1 MDKTIL
7 LASEFTI
14 EAIEQKME
22 EQNREIL
29 AEFVFKRL
37 MDRYVSPIEK
47 NNSIINNSPRNG
59 FLLMAIACLLIET
72 YQSFKKGW
80 KTTKDGKS
88 RESFRD
94 FFIEETKFEAFSRHY
109 KSFYECVRC
118 GILHQGETTKGWKI
132 TRRTD
137 SPIFDEQ
144 ENTINA
150 EKFFDELQKVLIS
163 YKARLKGS
171 PWDSEI
177 WRNCR
182 AKIRYVI
189 INCGGR

>member
-29 AEFVFKRL
+29 AQFVYQRL
-37 MDRYVSPIEK
+37 MERYVYPLEK
-47 NNSIINNSPRNG
+47 NNSNINNSTRNG

-94 FFIEETKFEAFSRHY
+94 FFTEETQFNDFNRFY

-132 TRRTD
+132 TRKSG
-137 SPIFDEQ
+137 SPIFNEP
-144 ENTINA
+144 EKTINA
-150 EKFFDELQKVLIS
+150 EKFFDELKKVIS
-163 YKARLKGS
+163 AYREKLN
-171 PWDSEI
+171 DSRWEEEI
-177 WRNCR
+177 WVNCR
-182 AKIRYVI
+182 AKIQYII